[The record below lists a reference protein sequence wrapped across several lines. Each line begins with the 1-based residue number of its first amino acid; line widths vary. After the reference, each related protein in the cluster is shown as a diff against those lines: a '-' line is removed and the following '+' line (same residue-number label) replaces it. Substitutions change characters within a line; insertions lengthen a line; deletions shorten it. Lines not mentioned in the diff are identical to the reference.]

1 MSDDAPAMIDVLVL
15 LSVRSAVFT
24 LQQKQLKSG
33 ITSNNNNNNNNIT
46 INLLELF

>member
-24 LQQKQLKSG
+24 LQQIKANHKKQQHH
-33 ITSNNNNNNNNIT
+33 N
-46 INLLELF
+46 